1 MFILEKGTEMTIPLL
16 NEYIGKHKKL
26 VKRYRK
32 LINAYENKYDIF
44 KQEKKAK
51 YKPDNRISVNFAK
64 YITDTFN
71 GFFIGN
77 PIKISSNDSKINDYI
92 QFLDKFNDQDDNN
105 AELSKMCSI
114 FGHGFEMY
122 YIDGTNIGITYVSPL
137 ESFMIYDDSIV
148 EEPMFFVRYYKDAND
163 IVRGSFS
170 DSKNVQYF
178 HIDGGIK
185 FDDEPKIHGFDGVP
199 ATEYVENAERQSIFE
214 SELSMINAYNKA
226 LSEKANDIDYFADA
240 YLKVIGETLD
250 QNGLIKIRDNRI
262 INFDGDAKNIIV
274 EFMQKPNGDTS
285 QENFLNRIERLIYQ
299 TSMVANISD
308 ENFGTSSGIALKYK
322 LLAMTNLA
330 KTKERKF
337 TSGMNR
343 RYKLIFS
350 NPLSGMNVDD
360 WVKIDYKFTLNIP
373 ANLVDEASIASNLDG
388 VTSKET
394 QLSVLSIVDDVKAE
408 MEKIKEESKA
418 EEMTIVDQRM
428 FNNNTNQG
436 DDLNEQ

>member
-1 MFILEKGTEMTIPLL
+1 MFILEKGTEMTVNLL
-16 NEYIGKHKKL
+16 NEYIGKHKIL
-26 VKRYRK
+26 VKRYTK
-32 LINAYENKYDIF
+32 LINAYENRYDIF
-44 KQEKKAK
+44 KQKAKEK

-92 QFLDKFNDQDDNN
+92 QLLDKFNDQDDNN

-170 DSKNVQYF
+170 DGKEVQYF
-178 HIDGGIK
+178 HIQGGIR
-185 FDDEPKIHGFDGVP
+185 FDEKKSHGFDGVP

-240 YLKVIGETLD
+240 YLKVLGDKLD
-250 QNGLIKIRDNRI
+250 QKGLNQIRDNRI
-262 INFDGDAKNIIV
+262 INFDGDGKELIV

-350 NPLSGMNVDD
+350 NPLSNMKVND
-360 WVKIDYKFTLNIP
+360 WVKIDYKFTMNIP
-373 ANLVDEASIASNLDG
+373 ANLLDESSIASNLDG
-388 VTSKET
+388 VVSKET

-408 MEKIKEESKA
+408 MEKIKEENQA

-428 FNNNTNQG
+428 FNKSG
-436 DDLNEQ
+436 DLNEQ

>member
-1 MFILEKGTEMTIPLL
+1 MFILEKGTKMTIPLL
-16 NEYIGKHKKL
+16 DEYIGKHKKR
-26 VKRYRK
+26 VIRYRK
-32 LINAYENKYDIF
+32 LLNAYENKYDIF
-44 KQEKKAK
+44 KRKKKAP

-77 PIKISSNDSKINDYI
+77 PIKISSSDKKINDYI

-114 FGHGFEMY
+114 FGHAFEMY
-122 YIDGTNIGITYVSPL
+122 YINDTNIGITYVSPL

-163 IVRGSFS
+163 VVRGSFS

-185 FDDEPKIHGFDGVP
+185 FDDVKPHGFNGVP
-199 ATEYVENAERQSIFE
+199 ASEYVENAERQSIFE

-240 YLKVIGETLD
+240 YLKVLGETLD
-250 QNGLIKIRDNRI
+250 DQGLAKIRDNRI
-262 INFDGDAKNIIV
+262 INFDGDAKSLIV

-350 NPLSGMNVDD
+350 NPLSNMKVND
-360 WVKIDYKFTLNIP
+360 WVKIDYKFTMNIP
-373 ANLVDEASIASNLDG
+373 ANLLDESSIASNLDG
-388 VTSKET
+388 VVSKET

-408 MEKIKEESKA
+408 MEKIKEENQA
-418 EEMTIVDQRM
+418 EEMTIVDRRM
-428 FNNNTNQG
+428 FNKSG
-436 DDLNEQ
+436 DLNEQ